1 MIDQLVDIIWEL
13 WMKKYDEFLM
23 TILLLD
29 ERSVMVNIVGH
40 IVNKETDT
48 KPIREI
54 TMDAHYIPT
63 HNWRYVQFST
73 HGVANG
79 PLPLAF

>member
-1 MIDQLVDIIWEL
+1 
-13 WMKKYDEFLM
+13 M

-29 ERSVMVNIVGH
+29 EGSVMVNIVGH
-40 IVNKETDT
+40 TVNKETDT

-63 HNWRYVQFST
+63 HNI
-73 HGVANG
+73 
-79 PLPLAF
+79 